1 MKSVQKSQTGV
12 YPLQLMEKA
21 ARLQSSP
28 QLSGSSSLSKD
39 KKDNDLVTMFA
50 LSEIHLT
57 ENGYLW

>member
-1 MKSVQKSQTGV
+1 MKSVQKSRTGV

-28 QLSGSSSLSKD
+28 QLNGSSSLSKD
-39 KKDNDLVTMFA
+39 KKDNDLVTDVY
-50 LSEIHLT
+50 LHLT

>member
-1 MKSVQKSQTGV
+1 MKSVQKSRTGV

-28 QLSGSSSLSKD
+28 QLNGSSSLSKD
-39 KKDNDLVTMFA
+39 KKDNNLVTDVYFP
-50 LSEIHLT
+50 LT

>member
-1 MKSVQKSQTGV
+1 MKSVQQNRISDFT
-12 YPLQLMEKA
+12 LQLMEKA

-28 QLSGSSSLSKD
+28 QLNGSSSLSKD
-39 KKDNDLVTMFA
+39 KKDNDLVTTFA

>member
-1 MKSVQKSQTGV
+1 MTGVQKTQPSNFT
-12 YPLQLMEKA
+12 LQLMEKA

-28 QLSGSSSLSKD
+28 QLNGSSSPSKD

>member
-1 MKSVQKSQTGV
+1 MKSVQQNRISDFT
-12 YPLQLMEKA
+12 LQLMEKA

-28 QLSGSSSLSKD
+28 QLNGSSSLSKD